1 MHASLSLAA
10 AAALALSAGVEASSH
25 TGPRPG
31 LHRFNKRMFDVRGED
46 GIVNHDFLAND
57 LDRVARKYEKGTKN
71 WKQNHVVTATNTT
84 AAARLAKRRE
94 DVFERAREL
103 ERRNLADEKRMKRE
117 VQPQDSGDAL
127 KKRAPSGAVALTD
140 YFSGGN
146 DAAYFGPLDIGT
158 PGQSFD
164 VIFDTGSADL
174 WVPSDKSSTSHAK
187 FSTSAS
193 SSVETSTA
201 SWDITYGTGSSEGF
215 LARDTV
221 TAGGYTATQQIFAL
235 ADTSASVVEALPSDG
250 ICGMAFSTIAT
261 SGAPTFFE
269 NLITQGQVSNPVFSY
284 YMTRAKDSTSKSKG
298 TIAGGE
304 LCIGCIDSSKYT
316 GSISYNPVSSKSYWS
331 VDSDGVNVDGTVVS
345 GTSMVA
351 ALDTGTTLIYL
362 PTSVA
367 SALYSKLG
375 GTKVG
380 SSGEYHVPCVSTF
393 GSIGLTF
400 NGVTYN
406 MPLDDVFLGYASS
419 SNTDECI
426 LGIFASDYYDSE
438 GQNVAIVGNLF
449 LKSVYSVFSF
459 SQNGAPAV
467 GLATSITSGV
477 SSSPASSPS
486 AAAAGSSSS
495 SAASGAAS
503 ASGNSTVSGSS
514 ASSAS
519 STAPAAGGF
528 TVSRVAEVSVVN
540 PGVKPTVSAY
550 SAPKPTATASGSAG
564 ADGSSSDGGSD
575 EGVAGGFTFS
585 VFQAPTAVAT
595 STSTLAASQA
605 TDAAAA
611 STDANANVGA
621 AAEQSQGAQSS
632 SSGENG
638 AGRAL
643 VAGTSVLAA
652 LVAAVAVVFA

>member
-10 AAALALSAGVEASSH
+10 AALALGAAATPAAASSSHSNPRAGV
-25 TGPRPG
+25 
-31 LHRFNKRMFDVRGED
+31 HRFSKRMMDVRGDD

-57 LDRVARKYEKGTKN
+57 LDRVSRKFEKSAKN
-71 WKQNHVVTATNTT
+71 WKQNHVVTASNTT
-84 AAARLAKRRE
+84 AAVRLAKRRE

-103 ERRNLADEKRMKRE
+103 ERLNLAAEKRMKRE
-117 VQPQDSGDAL
+117 VQQQEGDL

-146 DAAYFGPLDIGT
+146 DAAYFGPLSIGT
-158 PGQSFD
+158 PAQSFD
-164 VIFDTGSADL
+164 LIFDTGSADL
-174 WVPSDKSSTSHAK
+174 WVPSDKSSTSHTK

-201 SWDITYGTGSSEGF
+201 EWDITYGTGSSEGY

-221 TAGGYTATQQIFAL
+221 TAGGFTATQQIFAL
-235 ADTSASVVEALPSDG
+235 ADTSAAVVEALPSDG

-269 NLITQGQVSNPVFSY
+269 NLITQGQVSTPAFSY

-304 LCIGCIDSSKYT
+304 LCVGCIDSSKYT
-316 GSISYNPVSSKSYWS
+316 GSLNYNPVSSKSYWS
-331 VDSDGVNVDGTVVS
+331 VDSDGVNIDGSIVS

-362 PTSVA
+362 PTAVA
-367 SALYSKLG
+367 SSLYSKLG
-375 GTKVG
+375 GKKVG

-419 SNTDECI
+419 SNTDDCI

-449 LKSVYSVFSF
+449 LKSVYSVFSY
-459 SQNGAPAV
+459 SQNGSPAV

-477 SSSPASSPS
+477 SSSSSSPAAASSS
-486 AAAAGSSSS
+486 AAGGRASASGNATSGASSSSS
-495 SAASGAAS
+495 SA
-503 ASGNSTVSGSS
+503 
-514 ASSAS
+514 
-519 STAPAAGGF
+519 AAGGF
-528 TVSRVAEVSVVN
+528 TVSRMAEVSAVDPAVA
-540 PGVKPTVSAY
+540 PTVSAY
-550 SAPKPTATASGSAG
+550 SAPKPTATASDSAG
-564 ADGSSSDGGSD
+564 SDGSSTADG
-575 EGVAGGFTFS
+575 GVAGGFTFS

-595 STSTLAASQA
+595 STSTAAGG
-605 TDAAAA
+605 DASAGV
-611 STDANANVGA
+611 STDANGNVVS
-621 AAEQSQGAQSS
+621 AAEQSQDAQTT
-632 SSGENG
+632 SSGDNG
-638 AGRAL
+638 AS
-643 VAGTSVLAA
+643 SVLLGGGAA
-652 LVAAVAVVFA
+652 SVVAVFVAAAMAVLA